1 MDDASDTHGPER
13 PSDGPA
19 GSSDPVEAARH
30 QLPVSDGALDRACSL
45 VAFLREH
52 CPWDRKQTPRTLVP
66 HLLEEAQ
73 ETAEA
78 IRKEDRDAL
87 EGELGD
93 LLLNLAFQV
102 VIGEEEGDFTRDS
115 VVRRLER
122 KMIRRHPH
130 LFDLGEEEDWE
141 VLKRRERR
149 EAAESSRIDPEGPE
163 EPEGLAQVPEGLA
176 EVPGGLEPLLRAHRI
191 QERVSSVGFDW
202 EDARGALAKVREE
215 LEEVEEALAE
225 GDDEQAVRLQ
235 EEELGDLLFSVVNL
249 VRLTGGHAERAL
261 GEANDKFQA
270 RFAGLERLARA
281 RGVDLEAA
289 SLEELDA
296 LWEEVKAGT
305 EGRRGA

>member
-13 PSDGPA
+13 PSDGHT

-30 QLPVSDGALDRACSL
+30 QLPVTDGALDRACSL

-78 IRKEDRDAL
+78 IRREDRDAL

-102 VIGEEEGDFTRDS
+102 VIGEEEGNFTRDS

-149 EAAESSRIDPEGPE
+149 EDSESSRIHPEAPE
-163 EPEGLAQVPEGLA
+163 ESQGLA

-191 QERVSSVGFDW
+191 QERESSVGFDW

-225 GDDEQAVRLQ
+225 GVDEKAVRLQ

-270 RFAGLERLARA
+270 RFTGLEQLARA

-305 EGRRGA
+305 EGRGGA